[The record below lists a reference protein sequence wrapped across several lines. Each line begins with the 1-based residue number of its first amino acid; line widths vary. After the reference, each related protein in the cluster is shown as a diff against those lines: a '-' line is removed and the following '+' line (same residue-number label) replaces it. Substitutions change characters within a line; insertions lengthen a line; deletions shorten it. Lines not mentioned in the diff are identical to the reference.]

1 MRLFHYGTLLQT
13 PCTIQQLRKPTAGF
27 SLKVYL
33 SIARMQIRHTCL
45 FCFAALFHLKAPAIG
60 ALMAWSVDYV
70 MIELNQKRAAIR
82 TLSDGVTELRSRY
95 ITSLRREEIGR
106 RLDPPT
112 HWQSWSEIV
121 RHISKNLSRFFLSH
135 YSSPE
140 MFPREE
146 RKLGRDSHRLISW
159 RSNDRHVGYS
169 TLQGWL
175 VSFCLH
181 VVWTLTDGCARM
193 CPHWINPIEILK
205 EKDKFELFWL
215 STLFCLLVFL
225 LWRHFSLWSPIL
237 VLSCEKSD
245 YATKIQSCV
254 EQIAFDFTSLPLLL
268 WNLFLLLPIANQK
281 KIKRLW
287 YPLLKLEMSDP
298 PWFFNTDLS
307 DALNLVRTFL
317 IIKYYILLLFL
328 CEFFNGRNEQHK
340 SSRILCNN

>member
-13 PCTIQQLRKPTAGF
+13 PCIIQQLRKPTAGF
-27 SLKVYL
+27 SRKVYL
-33 SIARMQIRHTCL
+33 SIARMQIRHTCS

-70 MIELNQKRAAIR
+70 MIELNHKRAAIR

-112 HWQSWSEIV
+112 HWQSWSKTV

-135 YSSPE
+135 YLSPE

-146 RKLGRDSHRLISW
+146 RKLDRDSHRLISW

-175 VSFCLH
+175 VSFCRQ

-215 STLFCLLVFL
+215 STYSVCLFSCSEDIFL
-225 LWRHFSLWSPIL
+225 CGLQFWFYPLI
-237 VLSCEKSD
+237 EKTMRRKFKVAWNKLHSTLHR
-245 YATKIQSCV
+245 YRYFYETCFYWCPS
-254 EQIAFDFTSLPLLL
+254 QIRKNQTSLV
-268 WNLFLLLPIANQK
+268 
-281 KIKRLW
+281 
-287 YPLLKLEMSDP
+287 S
-298 PWFFNTDLS
+298 
-307 DALNLVRTFL
+307 LVET
-317 IIKYYILLLFL
+317 
-328 CEFFNGRNEQHK
+328 RNVR
-340 SSRILCNN
+340 SAVIF